1 MKQTNMRMLAL
12 CAALCL
18 CVATA
23 APAYAESTRQTP
35 RTSFVE
41 TLLDIPVLGDILRFF
56 SGEEPL
62 SQAATAET
70 ATGETATP
78 ETSTPETAP
87 TATPET
93 ATPTPAPT
101 PGGSSTPESAAT
113 LPPTGTPQVYP
124 APDIVVMP
132 TATPA
137 ITAAPQQEEENN
149 TSDEPPADAATSAPA
164 AATATQRPA
173 AAMPHP
179 TTKATLKDPTAAQ
192 AEATPM
198 PTLEPTAT
206 PEPTEKPTPDPEQVQ
221 RQEQG
226 RPNQQQTAA
235 VCGGGH
241 CRGVRRHCGSRA
253 DQPPAAEHPGTD
265 PEAEGRKVC
274 LPPQEGRQIMP
285 VAPTN
290 IPAQAAEAG
299 DRI

>member
-23 APAYAESTRQTP
+23 VPAYAESTRQTP

-62 SQAATAET
+62 SQASTAET
-70 ATGETATP
+70 ATGESATP

-124 APDIVVMP
+124 APGYCG
-132 TATPA
+132 
-137 ITAAPQQEEENN
+137 
-149 TSDEPPADAATSAPA
+149 DAYSHPGHYRGPA
-164 AATATQRPA
+164 A
-173 AAMPHP
+173 
-179 TTKATLKDPTAAQ
+179 
-192 AEATPM
+192 
-198 PTLEPTAT
+198 
-206 PEPTEKPTPDPEQVQ
+206 
-221 RQEQG
+221 G
-226 RPNQQQTAA
+226 
-235 VCGGGH
+235 
-241 CRGVRRHCGSRA
+241 
-253 DQPPAAEHPGTD
+253 
-265 PEAEGRKVC
+265 GRK
-274 LPPQEGRQIMP
+274 QYQ
-285 VAPTN
+285 
-290 IPAQAAEAG
+290 
-299 DRI
+299 

>member
-132 TATPA
+132 TATP
-137 ITAAPQQEEENN
+137 
-149 TSDEPPADAATSAPA
+149 
-164 AATATQRPA
+164 
-173 AAMPHP
+173 
-179 TTKATLKDPTAAQ
+179 
-192 AEATPM
+192 
-198 PTLEPTAT
+198 
-206 PEPTEKPTPDPEQVQ
+206 VF
-221 RQEQG
+221 
-226 RPNQQQTAA
+226 
-235 VCGGGH
+235 
-241 CRGVRRHCGSRA
+241 
-253 DQPPAAEHPGTD
+253 
-265 PEAEGRKVC
+265 
-274 LPPQEGRQIMP
+274 
-285 VAPTN
+285 
-290 IPAQAAEAG
+290 
-299 DRI
+299 

>member
-149 TSDEPPADAATSAPA
+149 TSDEPPAAAATSAPA

-173 AAMPHP
+173 AAIDNRNQHKYHHNSLRPCPTQKGCPKAVICDPHQG
-179 TTKATLKDPTAAQ
+179 KCARLDDRHR
-192 AEATPM
+192 M
-198 PTLEPTAT
+198 
-206 PEPTEKPTPDPEQVQ
+206 EQ
-221 RQEQG
+221 RSY
-226 RPNQQQTAA
+226 
-235 VCGGGH
+235 
-241 CRGVRRHCGSRA
+241 RGRRHTCL
-253 DQPPAAEHPGTD
+253 
-265 PEAEGRKVC
+265 RKPSAKRKHRR
-274 LPPQEGRQIMP
+274 L
-285 VAPTN
+285 
-290 IPAQAAEAG
+290 
-299 DRI
+299 D

>member
-137 ITAAPQQEEENN
+137 ITAAPQQEKENN
-149 TSDEPPADAATSAPA
+149 TSDETPAAAATSAPA

-221 RQEQG
+221 RQEQAA
-226 RPNQQQTAA
+226 QTSSKLPLYVA
-235 VCGGGH
+235 VGIAVVCAGI
-241 CRGVRRHCGSRA
+241 VASRA

-285 VAPTN
+285 AAPTN

>member
-93 ATPTPAPT
+93 QPRPR
-101 PGGSSTPESAAT
+101 
-113 LPPTGTPQVYP
+113 PPRRAVPPHRKVRQRCAHRYP
-124 APDIVVMP
+124 AGVPR
-132 TATPA
+132 AGYCG
-137 ITAAPQQEEENN
+137 
-149 TSDEPPADAATSAPA
+149 DAYSHPGHYRGPA
-164 AATATQRPA
+164 A
-173 AAMPHP
+173 
-179 TTKATLKDPTAAQ
+179 
-192 AEATPM
+192 
-198 PTLEPTAT
+198 
-206 PEPTEKPTPDPEQVQ
+206 
-221 RQEQG
+221 G
-226 RPNQQQTAA
+226 
-235 VCGGGH
+235 
-241 CRGVRRHCGSRA
+241 
-253 DQPPAAEHPGTD
+253 
-265 PEAEGRKVC
+265 GRK
-274 LPPQEGRQIMP
+274 QYQ
-285 VAPTN
+285 
-290 IPAQAAEAG
+290 
-299 DRI
+299 

>member
-18 CVATA
+18 CVTTA
-23 APAYAESTRQTP
+23 APAYAESTRQIP

-149 TSDEPPADAATSAPA
+149 TSDEPPAAAVTSAPA

-221 RQEQG
+221 RQGQAA
-226 RPNQQQTAA
+226 QTSSKLPLYVAVGIAVVCAGIVAA
-235 VCGGGH
+235 VLISRQLQNTQAQTRKQKDEKSAYHRKKGG
-241 CRGVRRHCGSRA
+241 
-253 DQPPAAEHPGTD
+253 
-265 PEAEGRKVC
+265 K
-274 LPPQEGRQIMP
+274 
-285 VAPTN
+285 
-290 IPAQAAEAG
+290 
-299 DRI
+299 

>member
-137 ITAAPQQEEENN
+137 ITAALQQEKENN
-149 TSDEPPADAATSAPA
+149 TSDEPHAAAATSAPA

-179 TTKATLKDPTAAQ
+179 NTKATLKDPTAAQ

-221 RQEQG
+221 RQEQAA
-226 RPNQQQTAA
+226 QTSSKLPLYVAVGIAVVCAGIVAA
-235 VCGGGH
+235 VLISRQLQNTQAQTRKQKDEKSAYHRKKGG
-241 CRGVRRHCGSRA
+241 
-253 DQPPAAEHPGTD
+253 
-265 PEAEGRKVC
+265 K
-274 LPPQEGRQIMP
+274 
-285 VAPTN
+285 
-290 IPAQAAEAG
+290 
-299 DRI
+299 

>member
-70 ATGETATP
+70 ATGESA
-78 ETSTPETAP
+78 TPETAP

-113 LPPTGTPQVYP
+113 LPPTGTPAGVPRAGYCG
-124 APDIVVMP
+124 
-132 TATPA
+132 
-137 ITAAPQQEEENN
+137 
-149 TSDEPPADAATSAPA
+149 DAYSHPGHYRGPA
-164 AATATQRPA
+164 A
-173 AAMPHP
+173 
-179 TTKATLKDPTAAQ
+179 
-192 AEATPM
+192 
-198 PTLEPTAT
+198 
-206 PEPTEKPTPDPEQVQ
+206 
-221 RQEQG
+221 G
-226 RPNQQQTAA
+226 
-235 VCGGGH
+235 
-241 CRGVRRHCGSRA
+241 
-253 DQPPAAEHPGTD
+253 
-265 PEAEGRKVC
+265 GRK
-274 LPPQEGRQIMP
+274 QYQ
-285 VAPTN
+285 
-290 IPAQAAEAG
+290 
-299 DRI
+299 

>member
-93 ATPTPAPT
+93 ATPTPAST

-137 ITAAPQQEEENN
+137 ITAAPQQEVQDKKQGIQDDGGNEDGGDAQFRAFKKDVQGDDMDEE
-149 TSDEPPADAATSAPA
+149 
-164 AATATQRPA
+164 
-173 AAMPHP
+173 
-179 TTKATLKDPTAAQ
+179 
-192 AEATPM
+192 
-198 PTLEPTAT
+198 
-206 PEPTEKPTPDPEQVQ
+206 
-221 RQEQG
+221 
-226 RPNQQQTAA
+226 
-235 VCGGGH
+235 
-241 CRGVRRHCGSRA
+241 
-253 DQPPAAEHPGTD
+253 
-265 PEAEGRKVC
+265 
-274 LPPQEGRQIMP
+274 
-285 VAPTN
+285 
-290 IPAQAAEAG
+290 G
-299 DRI
+299 DR

>member
-149 TSDEPPADAATSAPA
+149 TSDEPPAAAATSAPA
-164 AATATQRPA
+164 AATATQRP

-192 AEATPM
+192 AEAT
-198 PTLEPTAT
+198 
-206 PEPTEKPTPDPEQVQ
+206 
-221 RQEQG
+221 G
-226 RPNQQQTAA
+226 RPNLQQTAA

-285 VAPTN
+285 AAPTN